1 MRLIDLNERCW
12 DDYKQVGMKKKGDRM
27 VPNCVPVNEEIDYC
41 VNCGELIIPEA
52 YQGGLRKWF
61 KQKWVNIAKK
71 DGGKHPECGTSGKDK
86 GYAKCVPAAKARSMS
101 KAEKKSAVSRKR
113 AAQTKAGRGGKD
125 RPGSGKDP
133 IRVSTESQIDEKWSE
148 KYKSSIDCN
157 NPKGFSQRAHCA
169 GKKKK

>member
-27 VPNCVPVNEEIDYC
+27 VPNCVPVNEEINYC
-41 VNCGELIIPEA
+41 MHCGNLIIPEA

-61 KQKWVNIAKK
+61 KAKWVNIAKK
-71 DGGKHPECGTSGKDK
+71 EGGKHPECGTSGKDK

-113 AAQTKAGRGGKD
+113 AA
-125 RPGSGKDP
+125 DP

-148 KYKSSIDCN
+148 KYKSSIDCD
-157 NPKGFSQRAHCA
+157 NPKGFSQRAHCQ
-169 GKKKK
+169 GRNK

>member
-27 VPNCVPVNEEIDYC
+27 VPNCVPVNEEINYC
-41 VNCGELIIPEA
+41 MHCGNLIIPEA

-61 KQKWVNIAKK
+61 KEKWVNIAKK
-71 DGGKHPECGTSGKDK
+71 EGGKHPACGTSGNDK

-113 AAQTKAGRGGKD
+113 SAQTKAGRGGKD

-157 NPKGFSQRAHCA
+157 NPKGFSQRAHCQ
-169 GKKKK
+169 GRKK

>member
-27 VPNCVPVNEEIDYC
+27 VPNCVPVNEEINYC
-41 VNCGELIIPEA
+41 MHCGNLIIPEA

-61 KQKWVNIAKK
+61 KEKWVNIAKK
-71 DGGKHPECGTSGKDK
+71 EGGKHPACGTSGNDK

-113 AAQTKAGRGGKD
+113 SAQTKAGRGGKD

-148 KYKSSIDCN
+148 KYKSSINCN
-157 NPKGFSQRAHCA
+157 NPKGFSQRAHCQ
-169 GKKKK
+169 GRKK

>member
-27 VPNCVPVNEEIDYC
+27 VPNCVPVNEEINYC
-41 VNCGELIIPEA
+41 MHCGNLIIPEA

-61 KQKWVNIAKK
+61 KEKWVNIAKK
-71 DGGKHPECGTSGKDK
+71 EGGKHPACGTSGNDK

-101 KAEKKSAVSRKR
+101 KTEKKSAVSRKR

-148 KYKSSIDCN
+148 KYKSSINCN
-157 NPKGFSQRAHCA
+157 NPKGFSQRAHCQ
-169 GKKKK
+169 GRKK